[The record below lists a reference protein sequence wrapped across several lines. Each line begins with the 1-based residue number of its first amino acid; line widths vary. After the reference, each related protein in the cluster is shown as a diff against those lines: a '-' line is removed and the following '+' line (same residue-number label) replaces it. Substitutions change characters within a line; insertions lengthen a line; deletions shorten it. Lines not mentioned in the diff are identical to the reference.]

1 MTLLLA
7 QTPHLNAVKGFCQG
21 RWRFWRPAKYPDRR
35 VPNVYTNT
43 ERTQRFSRIFP
54 MFSVVF
60 GGLNQ
65 VLSVSRKRA
74 ILVAFAFFWLVAPRL
89 SSQAQDASQQPPANP
104 NQQEAPPAAGGPEND
119 VGPYVIPKK
128 KEEPPPPIPEKPK
141 KIEGMPDYSI
151 RVDVPVVNLDVL
163 VTTKDGQT
171 IPGLKQGNFKI
182 LEDGE
187 PQKIATFGQ
196 TQAPITAVLLVE
208 FASTN
213 YVFMVEALNA
223 SYSFANT
230 LQKDDW
236 VAVISYDMKP
246 QILADFTQ
254 DKRAVQAALNQLRMP
269 GFAETNLFDALFDT
283 LDRVDRIEGKKY
295 IILVSTGVDT
305 FSKLTLDKILKKVKT
320 TKDVTI
326 YAVSVGWAEREWWES
341 HGRAAP
347 HGMGIPVGNMDYL
360 QADNEMKTFAS
371 LTGGRAYFPRFEGEL
386 SGIFNDIGAD
396 IRNQYNIS
404 YHPTNTKLDGTYRK
418 LKVELQA
425 PDGGPLKIRDQKGK
439 DLKYIVYTR
448 EGYTAKH
455 QVE

>member
-1 MTLLLA
+1 
-7 QTPHLNAVKGFCQG
+7 
-21 RWRFWRPAKYPDRR
+21 
-35 VPNVYTNT
+35 
-43 ERTQRFSRIFP
+43 
-54 MFSVVF
+54 MFSGVF
-60 GGLNQ
+60 GGQ
-65 VLSVSRKRA
+65 SPAASTSRKRVTQRMTLRV
-74 ILVAFAFFWLVAPRL
+74 ILLAFGLFWTIAATF
-89 SSQAQDASQQPPANP
+89 SAQAQDTPQQPPSNP
-104 NQQEAPPAAGGPEND
+104 NQQEAPASAGGPQND
-119 VGPYVIPKK
+119 VGPYVVPKK
-128 KEEPPPPIPEKPK
+128 KEEPPPPAPEKPK
-141 KIEGMPDYSI
+141 KIENMPDYSI
-151 RVDVPVVNLDVL
+151 KVDVPLVSLDVL

-171 IPGLKQGNFKI
+171 IPGLKKENFKI
-182 LEDGE
+182 MEDGT
-187 PQKIATFGQ
+187 PQQISTFNQ
-196 TQAPITAVLLVE
+196 TEAPITAVLLVE

-213 YVFMVEALNA
+213 YYFIVDALNA

-230 LQKDDW
+230 LKKDDW

-326 YAVSVGWAEREWWES
+326 YPVSVGWAEREWWES

-386 SGIFNDIGAD
+386 PEIFHDIAAD
-396 IRNQYNIS
+396 IRNQYSIS
-404 YHPTNTKLDGTYRK
+404 YHPSNTKLDGTYRK
-418 LKVELQA
+418 LKVELHA

-439 DLKYIVYTR
+439 DVKYVVYAR

-455 QVE
+455 TVE

>member
-1 MTLLLA
+1 MFSG
-7 QTPHLNAVKGFCQG
+7 V
-21 RWRFWRPAKYPDRR
+21 
-35 VPNVYTNT
+35 
-43 ERTQRFSRIFP
+43 FSRHNP
-54 MFSVVF
+54 AS
-60 GGLNQ
+60 
-65 VLSVSRKRA
+65 STSRKRVTQRMT
-74 ILVAFAFFWLVAPRL
+74 LRVVLLAFGLFWTIAATL
-89 SSQAQDASQQPPANP
+89 STQAQDTPQQPPANP
-104 NQQEAPPAAGGPEND
+104 NQQEAPPSAGGPQND
-119 VGPYVIPKK
+119 VGPYVVPKK
-128 KEEPPPPIPEKPK
+128 KEEPPPPAPEKPK
-141 KIEGMPDYSI
+141 KIENMPDYSI
-151 RVDVPVVNLDVL
+151 KVDVPLVSLDVL

-171 IPGLKQGNFKI
+171 IPGLKKENFKI
-182 LEDGE
+182 MEDGA
-187 PQKIATFGQ
+187 PQQISTFNQ
-196 TQAPITAVLLVE
+196 TEAPITAVLLVE

-213 YVFMVEALNA
+213 YYFIVDALNA

-230 LQKDDW
+230 LKKDDW

-326 YAVSVGWAEREWWES
+326 YPVSVGWAEREWWES

-386 SGIFNDIGAD
+386 PGIFSDIASD
-396 IRNQYNIS
+396 IRNQYSIS

-418 LKVELQA
+418 LKVELHA
-425 PDGGPLKIRDQKGK
+425 PDGGPLKVRDQKGK
-439 DLKYIVYTR
+439 DVKYIVYAR

-455 QVE
+455 TVE

>member
-1 MTLLLA
+1 
-7 QTPHLNAVKGFCQG
+7 
-21 RWRFWRPAKYPDRR
+21 
-35 VPNVYTNT
+35 
-43 ERTQRFSRIFP
+43 

-119 VGPYVIPKK
+119 VGPYVVPKK
-128 KEEPPPPIPEKPK
+128 KEEPPPPVPEKPK

-151 RVDVPVVNLDVL
+151 RVDVPLVNLDVL

-171 IPGLKQGNFKI
+171 IPGLKPENFKI
-182 LEDGE
+182 IEDGA
-187 PQKIATFGQ
+187 PQRISTFN
-196 TQAPITAVLLVE
+196 QAEAPVTAVLLVE

-213 YVFMVEALNA
+213 YYFMVDALNA
-223 SYSFANT
+223 SYAFANT
-230 LQKDDW
+230 LKKDDW

-254 DKRAVQAALNQLRMP
+254 DKRAVYAALNQLRMP
-269 GFAETNLFDALFDT
+269 GFAETNLFDAVFDT
-283 LDRVDRIEGKKY
+283 LDRLDRIEGKKY
-295 IILVSTGVDT
+295 IILVTTGIDT
-305 FSKLTLDKILKKVKT
+305 FSKLTLDKILKKIKS

-326 YAVSVGWAEREWWES
+326 YPISVGFAVRNYCEVHRCGYT
-341 HGRAAP
+341 HGI
-347 HGMGIPVGNMDYL
+347 GIPVSNMDYL
-360 QADNEMKTFAS
+360 QGDNEMRTFAS

-396 IRNQYNIS
+396 IRNQYSIS

-439 DLKYIVYTR
+439 DLKYIVYAR

>member
-1 MTLLLA
+1 M
-7 QTPHLNAVKGFCQG
+7 
-21 RWRFWRPAKYPDRR
+21 
-35 VPNVYTNT
+35 
-43 ERTQRFSRIFP
+43 FSRV
-54 MFSVVF
+54 FSRQ
-60 GGLNQ
+60 NPAPPD
-65 VLSVSRKRA
+65 SRKRVVLLA
-74 ILVAFAFFWLVAPRL
+74 FVVLWTVAATFAA
-89 SSQAQDASQQPPANP
+89 QAQDTSQQPPANP
-104 NQQEAPPAAGGPEND
+104 NQQEAPPAAGGPQND
-119 VGPYVIPKK
+119 VGPYVVPKK
-128 KEEPPPPIPEKPK
+128 KEEPPPPAPEKPK
-141 KIEGMPDYSI
+141 KIENMPDYSI
-151 RVDVPVVNLDVL
+151 KVDVPLVNLDVL

-171 IPGLKQGNFKI
+171 IPNLKKENFKI
-182 LEDGE
+182 LEDGA
-187 PQKIATFGQ
+187 PQQISTFNQ
-196 TQAPITAVLLVE
+196 TEAPITAVLLVE

-213 YVFMVEALNA
+213 YYFIVDALNA

-230 LQKDDW
+230 LKKDDW

-283 LDRVDRIEGKKY
+283 LDRLDRIEGKKY

-326 YAVSVGWAEREWWES
+326 YPISVGWVEREWWES

-371 LTGGRAYFPRFEGEL
+371 LTGGRAYFPRFQGEMP
-386 SGIFNDIGAD
+386 GIFSDIASD
-396 IRNQYNIS
+396 IRNQYSIS
-404 YHPTNTKLDGTYRK
+404 YHPTNNKLDGTYRK
-418 LKVELQA
+418 LKVELHA
-425 PDGGPLKIRDQKGK
+425 PDGSPLKIRDQKGK
-439 DLKYIVYTR
+439 DVKYIVYAR

-455 QVE
+455 TVE